1 MAQLRQERSKVHRQS
16 TYTLCRASS
25 ELTDLHTYRP
35 YTIWTLDNAGSSVPV
50 ESQEKHASRLF
61 QIIALAVIRD
71 GREATLLKSDVQQI
85 IQNCQSGAVLKVF
98 EEILEMFSVDQMSA
112 KIINN
117 EVLEINLQKL
127 AVIVVDALRKANQ
140 TVRKCLQA
148 LRSTPF

>member
-1 MAQLRQERSKVHRQS
+1 MDAKQLCSNPTFSRSSK
-16 TYTLCRASS
+16 
-25 ELTDLHTYRP
+25 
-35 YTIWTLDNAGSSVPV
+35 I
-50 ESQEKHASRLF
+50 
-61 QIIALAVIRD
+61 VI
-71 GREATLLKSDVQQI
+71 V
-85 IQNCQSGAVLKVF
+85 
-98 EEILEMFSVDQMSA
+98 EMFSVDQMSA